1 MLRTLSESKCFG
13 GIQKIYGHLSKET
26 KCEMRF
32 AIFIPPQ
39 AAVAP
44 MPVLYWLSGLS
55 CTEEN
60 FIIKAGA
67 QRVAA
72 ELGMVIVAPD
82 TSPRG
87 LNIEGESDIEN
98 VGLGAGFY
106 IDATEAPWSQGYRM
120 YSYVAKELP
129 AFIEAHFPVDV
140 KRTAIMGHS
149 MGGHGALMIAL
160 KNSDYFR
167 SVSAFAPIC
176 ALSRCP
182 WGEKALRYYL
192 GSDQL
197 KWQNYDVATLIAK
210 HAWRGAELLIT
221 QGSKDPFLGTQ
232 LKPELLKAACEQAGV
247 ALRLDWQEG
256 YDHGYFFIASFIEEH
271 LRFHARNLNGIS

>member
-1 MLRTLSESKCFG
+1 
-13 GIQKIYGHLSKET
+13 
-26 KCEMRF
+26 MRF
-32 AIFIPPQ
+32 AVFIPSQ

-44 MPVLYWLSGLS
+44 VPVVYWLSGLS

-87 LNIEGESDIEN
+87 LNIKGESDIEN

-106 IDATEAPWSQGYRM
+106 VDATEAPWSQGYRM

-129 AFIEAHFPVDV
+129 ALIGTHFPVDI

-182 WGEKALRYYL
+182 WGEKALTYYL
-192 GSDQL
+192 GADQR
-197 KWQNYDVATLIAK
+197 KWQNYDVAALIHK
-210 HAWRGAELLIT
+210 HIWRGSELLIT
-221 QGSKDPFLGTQ
+221 QGSRDPFLDTQ
-232 LKPELLKAACEQAGV
+232 LKPALLQAACEQAGV

-271 LRFHARNLNGIS
+271 LRFHARNLNEIR